1 MSIFQQIKSS
11 LNLIDVAK
19 YYGVE
24 VNRSGFTSCLFHNER
39 TPSLKLYDD
48 HFHCFGCGK
57 SGDVIALI
65 AQRLSISQFD
75 SAKLIMNDFNLSGEE
90 LKLSAKPQIQRS
102 YSEWERQTI
111 RLLNEYLSYLRYFQ
125 QVFAPSSPDAEIH
138 DLFVESIHNTSR
150 VEYYLDILTFESME
164 TRRLFLQEYAHQLDE
179 IEIKLDE
186 YKRKYPRIGSDA
198 IFSKSNSDVRKE
210 GGAYEKYK

>member
-1 MSIFQQIKSS
+1 MSIFLQIKSS

-19 YYGVE
+19 FYGIE

-57 SGDVIALI
+57 SGDLIALI
-65 AQRLSISQFD
+65 AQRLNVSQFE
-75 SAKLIMNDFNLSGEE
+75 SAKIIMNDFHLSHEE
-90 LKLSAKPQIQRS
+90 FKLSAKPQIQLS

-111 RLLNEYLSYLRYFQ
+111 RLLNEYLHYLRYFQ

-164 TRRLFLQEYAHQLDE
+164 TRRSFLQEYVHQLDE

-186 YKRKYPRIGSDA
+186 YKRKYPRIGGDA
-198 IFSKSNSDVRKE
+198 IFSKSNADVRKE
-210 GGAYEKYK
+210 GGGYEEYK